1 MKRKGRDEKLARGG
15 EVGMRRRLLNRVRS
29 WDEEEKLVRG
39 GDDVT
44 TGRSW
49 DEEEK
54 LV

>member
-29 WDEEEKLVRG
+29 WDEEKLVRG
-39 GDDVT
+39 GEDVT
-44 TGRSW
+44 RGRSW